1 MIPAAED
8 FLQDSFTISHFYDD
22 KTDRMVCF
30 ADDVKKAMIEFA
42 RLHVRAA
49 SEAQAKRIL
58 EIYDEFISAECRE
71 DLELCRDIDFCAFVD
86 DLADD
91 VTIEYPLSNIK

>member
-1 MIPAAED
+1 MSKIPTAED

-42 RLHVRAA
+42 KLTVQAA
-49 SEAQAKRIL
+49 LEVAYNNADIVCGRKTKKDCKQCMGGGCEKPIIDKDSIL
-58 EIYDEFISAECRE
+58 NS
-71 DLELCRDIDFCAFVD
+71 
-86 DLADD
+86 
-91 VTIEYPLSNIK
+91 YPLNNIK

>member
-1 MIPAAED
+1 MSKIPTVEE

-42 RLHVRAA
+42 KLHVQAA
-49 SEAQAKRIL
+49 VIAICDNACVATEGRGFAAVEVIDKASIQEA
-58 EIYDEFISAECRE
+58 
-71 DLELCRDIDFCAFVD
+71 
-86 DLADD
+86 
-91 VTIEYPLSNIK
+91 YPLTNIK